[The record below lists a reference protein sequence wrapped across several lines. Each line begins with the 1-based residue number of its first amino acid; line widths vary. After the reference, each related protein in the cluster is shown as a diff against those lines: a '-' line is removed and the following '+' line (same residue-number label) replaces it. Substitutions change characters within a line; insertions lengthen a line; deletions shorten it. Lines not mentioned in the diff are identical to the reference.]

1 MFKNKSGKVN
11 PDTTDTLIGVGTVL
25 EGTLKSQAGIR
36 IEGTVVGDIVSS
48 GDVII
53 GESGRA
59 QSNIAARNLMLGGQL
74 DGNAEVT
81 GKLTICATG
90 VLNGNISVG
99 SLIIE
104 AGGAFNGSSKMAA
117 ATKQET
123 SAVKQE
129 KPAS

>member
-1 MFKNKSGKVN
+1 MFKTKSGKVN
-11 PDTTDTLIGVGTVL
+11 PDTTDTLIGAGTVL

-36 IEGTVVGDIVSS
+36 IEGTVIGDIVSS

-53 GESGRA
+53 GEGGRA
-59 QSNIAARNLMLGGQL
+59 QSNITARDLMLAGQL
-74 DGNAEVT
+74 DGNAEVS

-90 VLNGNISVG
+90 VLNGNISAG

-117 ATKQET
+117 AMNQDTK
-123 SAVKQE
+123 AVKQE
-129 KPAS
+129 KSAS